1 MRDFICN
8 RNADSI
14 IMKKVKQVVSKMLYY
29 HNQKEVRSIYKTVAI
44 PEKQNNALKI

>member
-1 MRDFICN
+1 MGDFISN

-14 IMKKVKQVVSKMLYY
+14 IMKKVKQIVSRMLYY
-29 HNQKEVRSIYKTVAI
+29 HHQKEVRFIYTTVAI